1 MGYCSLDVGIIVSSN
16 GTARMDHD
24 REQLIHIGTLE
35 IGGGKRRREE
45 EGGGERREKVYVH
58 IQTNAHLTWFLTI
71 HTNMLCIASQSAI
84 DTLLAPLPATLPAPL
99 PATPSLTQ
107 RDLTN
112 THWYLLQQL
121 CYSFSVCCGARLSGI
136 LSLLS
141 FLSLVFLR
149 QLIM

>member
-24 REQLIHIGTLE
+24 REQLVHIGTLE

-45 EGGGERREKVYVH
+45 EGGGGERREKVYVH

-71 HTNMLCIASQSAI
+71 HTNMLCISSHSAI
-84 DTLLAPLPATLPAPL
+84 DTLPAPL